1 VDQVARK
8 PPGRKDNDIAISD
21 RAVRIDPVNKSPKR
35 VWFLIVPGTG
45 VLDVAGPWEV
55 LGHAN
60 DVLGRPAYQME
71 AVGPRAPA
79 VQTRHGLIVGGLRPL
94 PRAGARLPDVAIV
107 AGAPVRP
114 LPEVDQRLVPWLRRF
129 HARIPTVVSI
139 CTGAFALA
147 AAGVLDGR
155 RATTHWMFLDELRA
169 RYPAVRVVD
178 EGIFVKDGRVW
189 TSAGITTGIDLLLS
203 MVEDDHGHRVAM
215 AVARRL
221 VLFLRRSGNQA
232 QFSGALQRQ
241 EKEPPR
247 LRDIST
253 FVVDHIDEP
262 MLVERIARRSGM
274 SARTLSRWCREH
286 LGESPAALV
295 RRLRVDEA
303 RRLLEETALP
313 LKDITARTGLGDA
326 STLWRVFTQRLGV
339 TPAAYRQRF
348 AAAS

>member
-1 VDQVARK
+1 M
-8 PPGRKDNDIAISD
+8 
-21 RAVRIDPVNKSPKR
+21 NKSPKR

-169 RYPAVRVVD
+169 RFPAVRVVD
-178 EGIFVKDGRVW
+178 EGIFVKYRGVW

-215 AVARRL
+215 AVARRM
-221 VLFLRRSGNQA
+221 VLFLRRSGHQA
-232 QFSGALQRQ
+232 QFSSALRRQ
-241 EKEPPR
+241 EQEPPP

-253 FVVDHIDEP
+253 FVLEHLDEP
-262 MLVERIARRSGM
+262 LLVERIARRIGM
-274 SARTLSRWCREH
+274 SPRTLSRWSREH
-286 LGESPAALV
+286 LGESPAELV
-295 RRLRVDEA
+295 RRLRIEEA
-303 RRLLEETALP
+303 RRLLEDTSLP

-326 STLWRVFTQRLGV
+326 STMWRVFTKRLGV

-348 AAAS
+348 AKAAA